1 MNVLNA
7 HLKTVTTASFMLY
20 IFYHNKKQSSIIR
33 RSQTQRGRNKLTLK
47 ETDMCYINFETF
59 LIVYEDI
66 NMGY

>member
-33 RSQTQRGRNKLTLK
+33 SQTQRGRSKLTLK
-47 ETDMCYINFETF
+47 ETDMCYMNFETF
-59 LIVYEDI
+59 LIVHEDI